1 MVFDLSRSGKGRVSI
16 SNKPSRVDELSET
29 LVKIMKEKFVIPTSM
44 PSVLGKLQYAD
55 SHVWGRAGRLAL
67 ADLREL
73 GHTSP
78 LRVPLDEF
86 QVKAFGVLKDR
97 LCSGR
102 PKTFV
107 ADDIERPVLIFTDE
121 ALECS
126 NSSKKMKALF
136 H

>member
-16 SNKPSRVDELSET
+16 SNKPSRVDELNET

-55 SHVWGRAGRLAL
+55 SHVWGRAG
-67 ADLREL
+67 
-73 GHTSP
+73 
-78 LRVPLDEF
+78 LDES

-121 ALECS
+121 ALEYD
-126 NSSKKMKALF
+126 NGEPKAKISCVCLARRIL
-136 H
+136 